1 MIDIRQSVQYTDYL
15 KRESWIVER
24 REEINYFIRKFPL
37 IGSILKLQRP
47 EKIDFSTINKLC
59 RKYRVFQVIIEPN
72 LSFHNSLYSNDF
84 RLSKSPYLPSKT
96 LQIDLTQAEEKIY
109 TNFTKDCKY
118 NIRKGEKIKVKEYS
132 TPNDIKKWREA
143 WRSAVKF
150 NRYVPSA
157 MQLINLRKSFTD
169 GNSIFLASHNIVGSI
184 MGGALF
190 TKTSHG
196 VAYYW
201 YGFTNSEGRSSLSQY
216 SLLYNGILWAKKS
229 GCKVFDF
236 EGVYDSRFP
245 NKSWLGFTHFKH
257 SFGGSEVFYP
267 GCYTKLRFPFC
278 KTVKIHSPFGKT
290 CDPNT

>member
-157 MQLINLRKSFTD
+157 MPMVTPFSLRRTILLAVLWEERFSRKLHTALHIIGTD
-169 GNSIFLASHNIVGSI
+169 LQIPKVALPYPNTLSSI
-184 MGGALF
+184 MEYYGLRRAVVRFL
-190 TKTSHG
+190 TSKVSMTPASLIKVG
-196 VAYYW
+196 LDLLISSILSVEAKFSTLVAIPNLD
-201 YGFTNSEGRSSLSQY
+201 FRF
-216 SLLYNGILWAKKS
+216 AKQ
-229 GCKVFDF
+229 
-236 EGVYDSRFP
+236 
-245 NKSWLGFTHFKH
+245 
-257 SFGGSEVFYP
+257 
-267 GCYTKLRFPFC
+267 
-278 KTVKIHSPFGKT
+278 
-290 CDPNT
+290 